1 MSFLSGSPLAIHRVL
16 IHDNDID
23 ASGSLRHST
32 TPHGLQ
38 LAAPERRLPDMGEA
52 AGRERPPW
60 RCTVAVQAAL
70 CLALYAAFSLGEP
83 QLIPRG
89 GGAGGV
95 RRRRLPQ
102 RRWRRAGTHR
112 AGQAPEAGAR
122 VCTHPLTSGSL
133 LPHAHLPASGSTGA
147 WWEWC
152 SSFGS
157 LCLRLCIVPFPIAS

>member
-1 MSFLSGSPLAIHRVL
+1 
-16 IHDNDID
+16 
-23 ASGSLRHST
+23 
-32 TPHGLQ
+32 
-38 LAAPERRLPDMGEA
+38 MGEA

-122 VCTHPLTSGSL
+122 VCTHPLSLRDLFCLTRTFRRLVPPVPGGSGVLHLVPSVCDFALSLFPLLRDVRHFLRGPLVDLTSSPRL
-133 LPHAHLPASGSTGA
+133 HFALSTFMWLQLQLTHAWHRA
-147 WWEWC
+147 
-152 SSFGS
+152 
-157 LCLRLCIVPFPIAS
+157 RH